1 MRDQFLSQ
9 VRDLR
14 AVFRLQPRGPSISF
28 DLVELGA
35 QRFVGRASFR
45 QHSRQ
50 AHVLRFFL
58 LERAQGA
65 VEGRN
70 KLVKGVFEIFEFVD
84 LSAGV
89 GQAQNLIFLAYP
101 RTDIGKAFDRDVV
114 AAVSVSGASRKIV
127 GPGRVLSLRPKRSD
141 NFAMTTPPN
150 PNANDS
156 PECARVERYD
166 II

>member
-1 MRDQFLSQ
+1 QSFASSLEDRRF
-9 VRDLR
+9 
-14 AVFRLQPRGPSISF
+14 SF

-101 RTDIGKAFDRDVV
+101 RPDIGKAFDRDVV
-114 AAVSVSGASRKIV
+114 AAVSVSVSVSGGKIV
-127 GPGRVLSLRPKRSD
+127 GPGRAQ
-141 NFAMTTPPN
+141 FA
-150 PNANDS
+150 AKKI
-156 PECARVERYD
+156 R
-166 II
+166 